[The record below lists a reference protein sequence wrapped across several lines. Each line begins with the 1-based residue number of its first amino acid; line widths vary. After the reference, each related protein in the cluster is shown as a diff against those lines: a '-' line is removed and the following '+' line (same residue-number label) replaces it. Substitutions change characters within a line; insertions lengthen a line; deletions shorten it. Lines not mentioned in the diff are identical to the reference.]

1 MELDKRLVD
10 DKGGGS
16 EDVEE
21 AAAVDVTS
29 WDRRGERERGWEEW
43 GLKGGEEELSS
54 VWEGEDDMETTLER
68 PV

>member
-1 MELDKRLVD
+1 MELDKRVVD

-29 WDRRGERERGWEEW
+29 GDRRGERD
-43 GLKGGEEELSS
+43 GG
-54 VWEGEDDMETTLER
+54 
-68 PV
+68 